1 MLPGFANG
9 ANCRFRHSDWP
20 FLPACPDGFGCIALP
35 GFYDGFR
42 FYGMASVMSDLTV
55 SKHFVQAALG
65 GAERLGFDTREMLRE
80 AGISPDLLRIE
91 MARVSSDQFSHLM
104 QVLWN
109 RMGDEF
115 MGLGPRRARTGTFA
129 TMCALVI
136 DCPNLE
142 SVYRQAFQ
150 FSRLFEPMVSME
162 LEIGEDK
169 ARLVARMEG
178 EINDPS
184 FFLRESILVIWHRLG
199 SWLIGQPIELEKAEF
214 DYPRPTH
221 GDEYRHIFH
230 CPLAF
235 ESDRIALTFDKRFLS
250 APVIRDRPEMRQ
262 FLKTSPADLL
272 SRPDESNTFTGRIR
286 ALIGRDFSKP
296 LPDFEWIAAE
306 LHTSPQTLRRRLKQE
321 NTSFQEIKDLLR
333 RDMAIYYLSR
343 QDLPIN
349 DIAAKVGFTEPSTF
363 HRAFKKWTGVTP
375 GAYREG
381 ERGNLPD

>member
-1 MLPGFANG
+1 
-9 ANCRFRHSDWP
+9 
-20 FLPACPDGFGCIALP
+20 
-35 GFYDGFR
+35 
-42 FYGMASVMSDLTV
+42 MSNLTV
-55 SKHFVQAALG
+55 SRHFVQAALE
-65 GAERLGFDTREMLRE
+65 GAERLGFDTHEMLRE

-91 MARVSSDQFSHLM
+91 MARVSSDQFSRLM
-104 QVLWN
+104 QVLWH
-109 RMGDEF
+109 RLDDEF
-115 MGLGPRRARTGTFA
+115 MGFGPRRAPSGTFA

-136 DCPNLE
+136 DCPTLE
-142 SVYRQAFQ
+142 AVYRQAFQ
-150 FSRLFEPMVSME
+150 FSRLFEPMVTME
-162 LEIGEDK
+162 LKTCDDTVQ
-169 ARLVARMEG
+169 LVTRMEG
-178 EINDPS
+178 EIHDPGY
-184 FFLRESILVIWHRLG
+184 FLRESILVIWHRLG
-199 SWLIGQPIELEKAEF
+199 SWLIGQPVELTKAEF
-214 DYPRPTH
+214 AYPRPAH

-235 ESDRIALTFDKRFLS
+235 DSNRTALTFDKRFLS
-250 APVIRDRPEMRQ
+250 APVIRDKSEMRQ

-333 RDMAIYYLSR
+333 RDMAIYYLGRPELS
-343 QDLPIN
+343 IN
-349 DIAAKVGFTEPSTF
+349 DIASKVGFTEPSTF

-381 ERGNLPD
+381 ERGNLPV